1 MAENRLNGL
10 SSLNIYRTIEVKPE
24 KVLDELAKRKRKIDL
39 VL

>member
-10 SSLNIYRTIEVKPE
+10 AQLNIHRTIEVNPE
-24 KVLDELAKRKRKIDL
+24 VVLDELAKKKRNIDL